1 MGSRHR
7 TTTYLSNKLDHD
19 NFTIKYAKF
28 VLNSYCFGNDMSR
41 LFHSG
46 FTIIVTKVN
55 SKCNCFFGT
64 IVESTPHKN
73 KEFTMVT

>member
-7 TTTYLSNKLDHD
+7 TTTYLPNKLDHD

-28 VLNSYCFGNDMSR
+28 VLNSSCFGNDMSR

-46 FTIIVTKVN
+46 FTIVTKVN
-55 SKCNCFFGT
+55 LKYNRFFGT

-73 KEFTMVT
+73 KEFTLVT